1 MPLISPVRCAE
12 IKTEIRQF
20 FFREDSF
27 DPLTRIRRG
36 RLYRDGAPQHPS
48 WWSASQVCNGVYGPL
63 IGIASDQFDIDGRAT
78 ILQSGEHAITRH
90 SVIQMGAGDF
100 WTAWR
105 VVDVETNVFGQQVFT
120 LRGQSL
126 LGALPE
132 PATELPD
139 QAGNPL
145 EPDKLKDVRDSLDR
159 LVDTYHRLQPV
170 PTVDAARET
179 ARVIVAAW
187 VGKDAYGKDLGEIIK
202 KVPCEGSKKPENR
215 CIAQWAASIIS
226 RFHPRG
232 KSAEQEKQEP
242 EGVMLR
248 SVVDEDAECA
258 AHLVG
263 LLLREFGWAKP

>member
-1 MPLISPVRCAE
+1 
-12 IKTEIRQF
+12 
-20 FFREDSF
+20 
-27 DPLTRIRRG
+27 
-36 RLYRDGAPQHPS
+36 
-48 WWSASQVCNGVYGPL
+48 
-63 IGIASDQFDIDGRAT
+63 
-78 ILQSGEHAITRH
+78 
-90 SVIQMGAGDF
+90 
-100 WTAWR
+100 
-105 VVDVETNVFGQQVFT
+105 VFT

-145 EPDKLKDVRDSLDR
+145 EPDKLKDVRDGLDR
-159 LVDTYHRLQPV
+159 LVDTYQRLQPV

-187 VGKDAYGKDLGEIIK
+187 VGKDAYGKDLGDASK
-202 KVPCEGSKKPENR
+202 KIPCEGGKKPENR
-215 CIAQWAASIIS
+215 CIAHWATLIIS
-226 RFHPRG
+226 RLHPRG

-258 AHLVG
+258 VHLIG